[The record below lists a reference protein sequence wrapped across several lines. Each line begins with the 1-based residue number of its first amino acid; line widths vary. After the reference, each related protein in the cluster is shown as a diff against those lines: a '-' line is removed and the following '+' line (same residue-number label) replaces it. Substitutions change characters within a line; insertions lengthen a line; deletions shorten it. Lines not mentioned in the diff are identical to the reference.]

1 MKKLLFAA
9 LLLGGCVMSNI
20 TETRPVAL
28 STAQVAQIKAT
39 VIRDFF
45 DPGSAQFRNV
55 RAADIT
61 TTEGISERR
70 VCGEVNGKNQ
80 MGGYVGFKMF
90 GGKIVN
96 GQFKAVDFFGPCEP
110 F

>member
-9 LLLGGCVMSNI
+9 LLLSGCVMSNI
-20 TETRPVAL
+20 AATKPIAL
-28 STAQVAQIKAT
+28 SAAQMAQIKST
-39 VIRDFF
+39 VTRDFF

-61 TTEGISERR
+61 TTDGISERR
-70 VCGEVNGKNQ
+70 VCGEVNGKNR